1 MKARNDEKKIDDDF
15 TMLKKKET
23 FLKNEPKT
31 QEIDIKLEDQ
41 EIIEKN
47 SNIEIYNFE
56 IDKEFYKFKITTKGI
71 EYIPKKKIET
81 PNNWN
86 LIEFGNL
93 NEIKCVSEVKIPNF
107 KINLTIV
114 LKNKINDR
122 GEIKMIGIDEN
133 ESNSFC
139 KKLEKYIR

>member
-81 PNNWN
+81 TNNWN

-114 LKNKINDR
+114 LKNKI
-122 GEIKMIGIDEN
+122 
-133 ESNSFC
+133 
-139 KKLEKYIR
+139 

>member
-81 PNNWN
+81 TNNWN

>member
-81 PNNWN
+81 NRDCYCNG
-86 LIEFGNL
+86 LYFRRTG
-93 NEIKCVSEVKIPNF
+93 
-107 KINLTIV
+107 TIV
-114 LKNKINDR
+114 VFVLLINV
-122 GEIKMIGIDEN
+122 I
-133 ESNSFC
+133 
-139 KKLEKYIR
+139 